1 MQRPWNRPSLPV
13 YSLSTCSGENRNMNI
28 CTYVTSISMQPKR
41 YIIGVY
47 KQTYTL
53 KLLQEQ
59 PEFLLQLL
67 SEKQYR
73 LVQLLGKTSGYQ
85 HNKIIKLKEPIAYFQ
100 YHAYLE
106 HAAAFILCR
115 AKEWTDA
122 GDHYAILC
130 DVITYRNLNPDPI
143 LTTDFLRK
151 KKIIR
156 A

>member
-13 YSLSTCSGENRNMNI
+13 YSLSTLSGERRNMNI
-28 CTYVTSISMQPKR
+28 CTYVTGISMQPKR

-47 KQTYTL
+47 KGTFTL
-53 KLLQEQ
+53 KQLQEQ

-73 LVQLLGKTSGYQ
+73 LVQLLGKTSGYD
-85 HNKIIKLKEPIAYFQ
+85 HDKFNKINEPIAVFRNYT
-100 YHAYLE
+100 YLTN
-106 HAAAFILCR
+106 AAAVVLCR
-115 AKEWTDA
+115 AQLWTDA
-122 GDHYAILC
+122 GDHYAVLC

-143 LTTDFLRK
+143 MTTGFLRK
-151 KKIIR
+151 KKIIS